1 MQIIDTHNHI
11 YLPEF
16 DADRDEVIK
25 RSVDAGVATVLMP
38 NIDSSSVAPML
49 AAEGRYPGVC
59 LPIMGLHPTS
69 VKENYLDELELV
81 ASALREHKYY
91 GIGETGIDLYW
102 DRTFVKEQ
110 VISFRRQLE
119 LAEEYGLP
127 VVIHARESLELIINE
142 IESFGADRV
151 TGVFHAFPGSAA
163 DARKVISMGFMIGI
177 GGVVTFRNGRQ
188 HEAAIEAGINNIV
201 LETDAPYLA
210 PVPHRGKRNESSYL
224 TLVIDRLSEVLAI
237 TPAEVAART
246 TANARRLFGIQSFSQ
261 REPSSPASLNDDA
274 SHPNRDNDYSAES
287 RHDASS
293 PAGGNEGSSA
303 AAGNDF
309 YPTGSR
315 KNDSCHS

>member
-1 MQIIDTHNHI
+1 MKIIDTHNHI

-16 DADRDEVIK
+16 DADRDEVIR

-38 NIDSSSVAPML
+38 NIDSSSVTPML
-49 AAEGRYPGVC
+49 AAEERYPGVC
-59 LPIMGLHPTS
+59 LPMMGLHPTS
-69 VKENYLDELELV
+69 VKENYRDELELV
-81 ASALREHKYY
+81 VSALREHKYY

-102 DRTFVKEQ
+102 DKTFVKEQ

-127 VVIHARESLELIINE
+127 VVIHSRESLEVIIEE
-142 IESFGADRV
+142 IESFGTDRV

-163 DARKVISMGFMIGI
+163 DARKVVSMGFMIGI

-188 HEAAIEAGINNIV
+188 YEAAIEAGINNIV

-224 TLVIDRLSEVLAI
+224 SLVIDRLSEVLAI

-246 TANARRLFGIQSFSQ
+246 TANARRLFAIPSDSQNDRSSPTSQNDSFSP
-261 REPSSPASLNDDA
+261 E
-274 SHPNRDNDYSAES
+274 
-287 RHDASS
+287 
-293 PAGGNEGSSA
+293 
-303 AAGNDF
+303 
-309 YPTGSR
+309 
-315 KNDSCHS
+315 